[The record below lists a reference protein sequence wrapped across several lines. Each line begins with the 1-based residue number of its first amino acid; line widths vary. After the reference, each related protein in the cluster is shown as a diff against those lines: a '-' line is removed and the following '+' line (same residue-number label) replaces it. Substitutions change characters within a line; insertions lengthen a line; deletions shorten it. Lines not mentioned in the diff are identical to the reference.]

1 MRPSARSRGGR
12 RHGRGRWARARARRR
27 TLDARLLGVLIAGGH
42 DGLDDCEGGW
52 GWEAARG
59 RGCCAVR
66 WPPRGTRRAR
76 RARRGLRGAGVSR
89 RAVRG
94 DLVGAA
100 RREDGAARTRDGHCA
115 GGHGGG
121 LEIARRRTGA
131 RDAPPPNAAPRTS
144 EPRRASTVCRWRLG
158 WRELLTASSRQ
169 AAVLVVLVSTSTHV
183 CSFPDRWRAALF
195 PRGTS
200 SCATRARTRTL
211 TLAPALIAPPALSTR
226 PLASAPGL
234 ERWASTTDTGGA
246 STGRRS
252 SRTLRSRGRTTDAP
266 RPTAPRASTSRG
278 TRTTPRPSRTRAR
291 TTTISPRRDEEVR
304 VVDVHPRRGPL
315 LAPSPPP
322 RPPRPIVVDRRAAAS
337 IPRPPT
343 TRAARPRR
351 RDRANARGASR
362 PSLALGAPRARPR
375 EGRDAGPAPGGPPR
389 PRASRRYPPPGR
401 RGRGCPVISPWTD
414 DARLIC
420 HPALHFILEE
430 WAFLQIRILTFFPPS
445 RLALTPPLSL
455 LVAQARGRTPPPRPR
470 AARPR
475 RPWTSPS
482 AASPAARRGGAP
494 PPTTRVIAVVPNTTP
509 PSAGRRRR
517 RRRR

>member
-1 MRPSARSRGGR
+1 MVASSSARTLVLCFCLLSLDSRSSTAAAERGGGRGGRGAGPRQDGRGDEARDRGVR
-12 RHGRGRWARARARRR
+12 RHGRAVGLERGRGDVPLTHACLGSLSLGGTMALTTAR
-27 TLDARLLGVLIAGGH
+27 GG
-42 DGLDDCEGGW
+42 L

-59 RGCCAVR
+59 RGCAVR

-121 LEIARRRTGA
+121 VEIARRRTGA

-169 AAVLVVLVSTSTHV
+169 AAVLVVSTSTHV

-200 SCATRARTRTL
+200 SCAPRARTRTL

-266 RPTAPRASTSRG
+266 RPTAPRANTSRG

-304 VVDVHPRRGPL
+304 VANVDPHRGPL
-315 LAPSPPP
+315 LAPSPLPD
-322 RPPRPIVVDRRAAAS
+322 RP
-337 IPRPPT
+337 
-343 TRAARPRR
+343 AR
-351 RDRANARGASR
+351 
-362 PSLALGAPRARPR
+362 LLLT
-375 EGRDAGPAPGGPPR
+375 GGPR
-389 PRASRRYPPPGR
+389 PRFRARRR
-401 RGRGCPVISPWTD
+401 R
-414 DARLIC
+414 ARLG
-420 HPALHFILEE
+420 PAGATARARE
-430 WAFLQIRILTFFPPS
+430 ARAAPPS
-445 RLALTPPLSL
+445 PSAHP
-455 LVAQARGRTPPPRPR
+455 ARGRARAATPGPPPAVRR
-470 AARPR
+470 APARPDVTPR
-475 RPWTSPS
+475 LEDAAAGAQSSARDGQMTRGHPS
-482 AASPAARRGGAP
+482 GTALFYS
-494 PPTTRVIAVVPNTTP
+494 
-509 PSAGRRRR
+509 
-517 RRRR
+517 

>member
-1 MRPSARSRGGR
+1 MALTTARGG
-12 RHGRGRWARARARRR
+12 G
-27 TLDARLLGVLIAGGH
+27 
-42 DGLDDCEGGW
+42 

-59 RGCCAVR
+59 RGCAVR

-100 RREDGAARTRDGHCA
+100 RREDGAARTPDGHCA

-121 LEIARRRTGA
+121 VEIARRRTGA

-169 AAVLVVLVSTSTHV
+169 AALLVVSTSTHV

-200 SCATRARTRTL
+200 SCAPRARTRTL

-226 PLASAPGL
+226 LLASAPGL

-266 RPTAPRASTSRG
+266 RPTAPRANTSRG

-304 VVDVHPRRGPL
+304 VANVDPRRGPL

-322 RPPRPIVVDRRAAAS
+322 PPPRPIVVDRRAAAS

-343 TRAARPRR
+343 TRAARPHR

-362 PSLALGAPRARPR
+362 PSLALGATRARPR

-430 WAFLQIRILTFFPPS
+430 RAFLQIRILTFFPPS

-482 AASPAARRGGAP
+482 AASPAALCGGAP